1 MALVLSEDGLMRA
14 AALMAARAAG
24 CALLVGLGAG
34 ALLPVAAS
42 AAPDGGTL
50 FKQRCQSCHSGPT
63 SPIAPNLAGVV
74 GRKAAATNFRYS
86 PALKA
91 SGITWTKPNLDR
103 FLTGP
108 QQMVPGTRMV
118 IRVGDPAERTAII
131 TYLVGKR

>member
-1 MALVLSEDGLMRA
+1 MRTGSM
-14 AALMAARAAG
+14 MAATGLALTVVVIGASSIGTAA
-24 CALLVGLGAG
+24 V
-34 ALLPVAAS
+34 

-50 FKQRCQSCHSGPT
+50 FKQRCGSCHSGPT

-74 GRKAAATNFRYS
+74 GRRAASTSFNYS

-91 SGITWTKPNLDR
+91 SGLTWTRPNLDR

-118 IRVGDPAERTAII
+118 IRVSDPAERGAII
-131 TYLVGKR
+131 AYLAGKH